1 VKCKRADPAEG
12 GKASVGERRVI
23 RVAEVMV
30 HPTVVEAGLR
40 EEEVIALLLYT
51 GPMFK
56 KYNAVLRR
64 FPQDTYEALLGNTYT
79 TTIYCIVSG
88 VIKLSKH
95 MKLPEDRYETA
106 SPSSGIGPLKYR

>member
-1 VKCKRADPAEG
+1 MLHP
-12 GKASVGERRVI
+12 I
-23 RVAEVMV
+23 VM
-30 HPTVVEAGLR
+30 EAGLR

-56 KYNAVLRR
+56 KYNAVLRG

-95 MKLPEDRYETA
+95 MRLPADRYETA
-106 SPSSGIGPLKYR
+106 APLT

>member
-1 VKCKRADPAEG
+1 
-12 GKASVGERRVI
+12 
-23 RVAEVMV
+23 M
-30 HPTVVEAGLR
+30 EAGLR

-56 KYNAVLRR
+56 KYNAVLRG

-95 MKLPEDRYETA
+95 MRLPADRYETA
-106 SPSSGIGPLKYR
+106 APLTWISKSASKKPKNLKCPGKCEKRLQSDKENWFCPDFDGG